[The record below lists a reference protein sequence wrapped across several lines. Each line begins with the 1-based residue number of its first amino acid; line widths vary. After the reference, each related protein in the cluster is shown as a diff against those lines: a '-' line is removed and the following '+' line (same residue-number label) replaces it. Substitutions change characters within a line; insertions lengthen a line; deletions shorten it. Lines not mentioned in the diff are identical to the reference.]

1 MNRKLAAL
9 AQKNVDVVLHP
20 ASSISL
26 LEEQGPHMITRAKG
40 CDIYDHEGNQF
51 LDAMAGLWCVNVGYG
66 RAELAQIVKEATEQL
81 AYYPT
86 FANASNPWQVAL
98 AEKILSHAPPSL
110 SKVFYGSSGSDAN
123 DTLIKIA
130 WHYHTL
136 RGKPKKIKVIARENA
151 YHGTSISTASLT
163 GLPSFHREYPIPLDF
178 VVRTQYPHY
187 YSRGYE
193 NESEEAFCDRLIDDV
208 EQIIARE
215 GADKIAMFFAEPIMA
230 AGGIIEPPA
239 NYYPRLRTLLE
250 QHDILFV
257 ADEVV
262 CGFGRLGDWFGS
274 LVFDMQP
281 DMLSAAKGLSSGY
294 FPMSISMISEDIWK
308 TLREGSQKLGG
319 FFHGY
324 TYSGHPVG
332 AAVSLANI
340 ELIEHENLVGRAQD
354 NGAFLHRLLHT
365 TFADH
370 PKVGEIRGQGLLAG
384 IQLVS
389 DKATRTLPDVN
400 EKLPAKV
407 AAECKKRGVIV
418 RPLPGV
424 GTVALSPPL
433 IISRTELERV
443 VSVLKQSIDVV
454 SGL

>member
-1 MNRKLAAL
+1 MHRDISDLVN
-9 AQKNVDVVLHP
+9 KNADVVLHP

-26 LEEQGPHMITRAKG
+26 LKQNGPHMITRAKG
-40 CDIYDHEGNQF
+40 CDIYDHDGKPF
-51 LDAMAGLWCVNVGYG
+51 LDAIAGLWCVNVGYG
-66 RAELAQIVKEATEQL
+66 RTELADVMKEATEQL

-98 AEKILSHAPPSL
+98 AEKILSYAPNTL

-163 GLPSFHREYPIPLDF
+163 GLPSFHKEFPLPLDF
-178 VVRTQYPHY
+178 VLRTQYPNF
-187 YSRGYE
+187 YSHAKDG
-193 NESEEAFCDRLIDDV
+193 ESANAFCDRLIKDV
-208 EQIIARE
+208 EKIIDNE
-215 GADKIAMFFAEPIMA
+215 GEDNIAMFFAEPIMA
-230 AGGIIEPPA
+230 AGGIVEPPKD
-239 NYYPRLRTLLE
+239 YYPRLRALLT
-250 QHDILFV
+250 QHDILLV

-274 LVFDMQP
+274 SIFDMQP

-294 FPMSISMISEDIWK
+294 FPMSISLIGENIWQ
-308 TLREGSQKLGG
+308 TLYEGSEKLGA

-332 AAVSLANI
+332 AAVSLANL
-340 ELIEHENLVGRAQD
+340 ELIERENLVGCAKET
-354 NGAFLHRLLHT
+354 GAYLHRLLEQ
-365 TFADH
+365 TFKDH
-370 PKVGEIRGQGLLAG
+370 PHVGEIRGRGLLAG
-384 IQLVS
+384 IQLVRN
-389 DKATRTLPDVN
+389 KTTRQLPEVS
-400 EKLPAKV
+400 EKLPAQV

-424 GTVALSPPL
+424 GTIALSPPL
-433 IISRTELERV
+433 IISKQQINTV
-443 VSVLKQSIDVV
+443 VVALKQSIDCVF
-454 SGL
+454 GL